1 VSIRRP
7 RRATLAAIG
16 MLAASVAACGVSAA
30 PSASPTADPTRDK
43 LAQVRDRGT
52 LVLWTDLEYPPQ
64 SFAVE
69 GATRKADT
77 KCSPNEKTAPEVTG
91 YDAETGKLVAAALG
105 VEACFVT
112 TPFDAMIAG
121 GWNDRFDVAWGSGA
135 ITAERMK
142 NLYVT
147 QPYYSTPA
155 TFFVAKDSAI
165 TDPKQLSGKIIGACS
180 GCTHDRYLR
189 RQLELPGET
198 IEWLV
203 DDPRIETYNNEP
215 PGLQDTADHK
225 LDAFLCSEP
234 VGLGAIA
241 KGVALKPLATPAYFT
256 QKTGYVDRSLTL
268 APGPFLEAIDT
279 AIADLHGSSKLAA
292 LSNEFFK
299 QDYTKPA
306 AAFDLAELG
315 QAVP

>member
-1 VSIRRP
+1 MARQTARFAI
-7 RRATLAAIG
+7 LAAFSIIVAG
-16 MLAASVAACGVSAA
+16 CAGAAAP
-30 PSASPTADPTRDK
+30 PSASPTADPARDK

-64 SFAVE
+64 SFGVE
-69 GATRKADT
+69 GATRKPDT
-77 KCSPNEKTAPEVTG
+77 RCAPNEKTAPEVSG

-105 VEACFVT
+105 VEPCFIG

-121 GWNDRFDVAWGSGA
+121 SWNDRFDVAWASGA
-135 ITAERMK
+135 ITAERLK
-142 NLYVT
+142 NLYAT

-155 TFFVAKDSAI
+155 TFFVAKDSPI
-165 TDPKQLSGKIIGACS
+165 QDPKELSGKRIGACS
-180 GCTHDRYLR
+180 GCTHERYLR

-198 IEWLV
+198 IDWLV
-203 DDPRIETYNNEP
+203 DDPQIETYNNEP
-215 PGLQDTADHK
+215 PGLQDTASGK

-241 KGVALKPLATPAYFT
+241 DGVELRPLDTPAYFT

-268 APGPFLEAIDT
+268 APGPFLDAIDA
-279 AIADLHGSSKLAA
+279 AIVHLHASGKLAA

-299 QDYTKPA
+299 HDYTKPA

-315 QAVP
+315 QEVP

>member
-1 VSIRRP
+1 MRS
-7 RRATLAAIG
+7 ATVALVLVAILAAG
-16 MLAASVAACGVSAA
+16 CSAGPAA
-30 PSASPTADPTRDK
+30 PSAAPTADPTRDK
-43 LAQVRDRGT
+43 LAQVQDRGT

-77 KCSPNEKTAPEVTG
+77 KCAPNETTAPEVTG
-91 YDAETGKLVAAALG
+91 YDAEVGKLVAAALG
-105 VEACFVT
+105 VEPCFVS

-121 GWNDRFDVAWGSGA
+121 DWNDRFDVAWASGA
-135 ITAERMK
+135 ITTERMK

-155 TFFVAKDSAI
+155 TFFVAKDSPI
-165 TDPKQLSGKIIGACS
+165 QDPKELSGRSIGACS

-203 DDPRIETYNNEP
+203 DDPKIETYNSEP
-215 PGLQDTADHK
+215 PGLQDTADGK
-225 LDAFLCSEP
+225 LDAFLASEP

-241 KGVALKPLATPAYFT
+241 KGVALRPLDKPAYFT
-256 QKTGYVDRSLTL
+256 HKTGYVDRSLTL
-268 APGPFLEAIDT
+268 APGPFLDAIDA
-279 AIADLHGSSKLAA
+279 AIADLHASGKLTE
-292 LSNEFFK
+292 LSNEFFTK
-299 QDYTKPA
+299 DYTRPA
-306 AAFDLAELG
+306 AAFDLDQLG
-315 QAVP
+315 QSVP